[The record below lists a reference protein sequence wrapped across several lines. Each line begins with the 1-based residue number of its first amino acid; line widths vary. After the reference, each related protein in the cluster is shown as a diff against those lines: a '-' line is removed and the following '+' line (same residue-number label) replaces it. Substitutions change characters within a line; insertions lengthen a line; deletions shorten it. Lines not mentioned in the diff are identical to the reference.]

1 MQLNINVETN
11 NLIDNIDVSNY
22 EIQREDKVEVF
33 YIYIVDEPAVTDLE
47 LVAEYPTTG
56 GKDYKE
62 VVITPEKGHFT
73 IAYPDGS
80 PFPYKIDVPEGISKD
95 SPVPDIIDV
104 TYWKELTA
112 EEAAQKEAQ
121 VVEAKEKAEAREIFL
136 NEAPDRVDSL
146 ESTQDDIVLFLADMV
161 GGAS

>member
-11 NLIDNIDVSNY
+11 NLIENSDFSNY
-22 EIQREDKVEVF
+22 EMQQEDKVHVL
-33 YIYIVDEPAVTDLE
+33 YTYIVDEPAVTDLE

-62 VVITPEKGHFT
+62 VVVTPEKGHFAV
-73 IAYPDGS
+73 AYPDGS
-80 PFPYKIDVPEGISKD
+80 PFPYQIDVPEGVSKD

-104 TYWKELTA
+104 IYWKELTA
-112 EEAAQKEAQ
+112 EEASQKEAQ
-121 VVEAKEKAEAREIFL
+121 IIEAQEKAEARETFL
-136 NEAPDRVDSL
+136 DNAPERVDSL